1 MHRKRDKIKQKK
13 ERKKIKKKKLIDIN
27 KSMNECKYQSF
38 QLETMYMNQLRIYI
52 AKEN

>member
-1 MHRKRDKIKQKK
+1 MHRKRDKINRKRKEKK
-13 ERKKIKKKKLIDIN
+13 NKKKKLIDIN

-38 QLETMYMNQLRIYI
+38 QLETMYMNQLRIHI